1 MRRIDA
7 IGLGLAVLLL
17 GGGLFVGFR
26 VFGFDSTSAGIWS
39 QAVFI
44 SLLIVWV
51 LSYVFRA
58 GTGNMTLN
66 QQLDEYEEAVLR
78 KRLEELTPK
87 QLEELQAK
95 LDDGTVEDAEKDQ
108 ASGTTP

>member
-17 GGGLFVGFR
+17 GGGLFVAFR
-26 VFGFDSTSAGIWS
+26 VFGFDSTTAGIWS

-66 QQLDEYEEAVLR
+66 QHLHDYEEAVLK
-78 KRLEELTPK
+78 KRLEEMSPD
-87 QLEELQAK
+87 QLADPQSK
-95 LDDGTVEDAEKDQ
+95 LEDSVSDGEP
-108 ASGTTP
+108 GTTKS

>member
-7 IGLGLAVLLL
+7 IGVGLAVLIL

-26 VFGFDSTSAGIWS
+26 AFGFDSAKAGIWS

-66 QQLDEYEEAVLR
+66 QQLDDYEDAVLQ
-78 KRLEELTPK
+78 KRLDEMTPE
-87 QLEELQAK
+87 QLAELQAK
-95 LDDGTVEDAEKDQ
+95 LNDGASQED
-108 ASGTTP
+108 T

>member
-17 GGGLFVGFR
+17 GGGLFAAFR
-26 VFGFDSTSAGIWS
+26 IFGLDSASAGIWS

-44 SLLIVWV
+44 SLLVLWI

-58 GTGNMTLN
+58 TTGNMTLN
-66 QQLDEYEEAVLR
+66 QQLDDYEEAVLK
-78 KRLEELTPK
+78 KRLEELTPE
-87 QLEELQAK
+87 QMAELQAK
-95 LDDGTVEDAEKDQ
+95 LEDSVSDSESD
-108 ASGTTP
+108 TPNS

>member
-7 IGLGLAVLLL
+7 MGLGLAVLLL

-39 QAVFI
+39 QAIFI
-44 SLLIVWV
+44 SLLIIWV

-66 QQLDEYEEAVLR
+66 QQLDDYEEAVLK
-78 KRLEELTPK
+78 KRLAEMSPEELAD
-87 QLEELQAK
+87 LQAK
-95 LDDGTVEDAEKDQ
+95 LDDEAPEE
-108 ASGTTP
+108 TTGKG

>member
-17 GGGLFVGFR
+17 GGALFVAFR

-39 QAVFI
+39 QAIFI

-58 GTGNMTLN
+58 GTGTMTLN
-66 QQLDEYEEAVLR
+66 QQLDNYEDAVLK
-78 KRLEELTPK
+78 KRLDEMSPQ
-87 QLEELQAK
+87 QLADLQVK
-95 LDDGTVEDAEKDQ
+95 LDDCQLDNE
-108 ASGTTP
+108 SSTPNS

>member
-7 IGLGLAVLLL
+7 IGIGLGVLLL
-17 GGGLFVGFR
+17 GGGLFVAFR

-39 QAVFI
+39 QAIFI
-44 SLLIVWV
+44 SLLVVWV

-66 QQLDEYEEAVLR
+66 QQLDEYEEAVLK
-78 KRLEELTPK
+78 KRLEEMSEEELAQIQS
-87 QLEELQAK
+87 QLE
-95 LDDGTVEDAEKDQ
+95 DSS
-108 ASGTTP
+108 ASDSTQS

>member
-17 GGGLFVGFR
+17 GGVLFVAFR
-26 VFGFDSTSAGIWS
+26 VFGFDSASAGIWS

-44 SLLIVWV
+44 SLLILWV

-66 QQLDEYEEAVLR
+66 QQLDEYEEAVLK
-78 KRLEELTPK
+78 KRLEEMTSE
-87 QLEELQAK
+87 QLAELQAK
-95 LDDGTVEDAEKDQ
+95 LDDGSSDSESAPPQT
-108 ASGTTP
+108 

>member
-7 IGLGLAVLLL
+7 IGLGLAILLL

-44 SLLIVWV
+44 SLLIIWV

-66 QQLDEYEEAVLR
+66 QQLDDYEEAVLK
-78 KRLEELTPK
+78 KRLAEMSPEELAD
-87 QLEELQAK
+87 LQAK
-95 LDDGTVEDAEKDQ
+95 LDDGAPEDATDK
-108 ASGTTP
+108 G

>member
-7 IGLGLAVLLL
+7 IGIGLGVLLL
-17 GGGLFVGFR
+17 GGGLFVAFR

-39 QAVFI
+39 QAIFI
-44 SLLIVWV
+44 SLLIVWI

-66 QQLDEYEEAVLR
+66 QQLDEYEEAVLK
-78 KRLEELTPK
+78 KRLEEMSEEELAQLQN
-87 QLEELQAK
+87 QLE
-95 LDDGTVEDAEKDQ
+95 DS
-108 ASGTTP
+108 ASSTESK